1 MNRRITPQDLREFD
15 FGNLWEL
22 KNPKFAQAPDG
33 SQEALPQFK
42 RRHSGSSLRGITD
55 YLTPARLYG
64 LRALLAWPLWLFC
77 LVLIS
82 ATIYSYRTTGFHM
95 GQVYFSL
102 TFVAAYLI
110 LFYQAGKSRL
120 QRWEQLYTKTVK
132 NDLGTHTDPVIIYDG
147 RDMLLANERIFEE
160 IGERPIAAFVDEYQ
174 EILAHKEKLR
184 LEAKKAADKEKARLK
199 KEKEDREFKE
209 AVAEIGPLIGSGLK
223 NLVKEGGPAYGAAKA
238 ARGNVDSNSMSS
250 RAARAARGT
259 TRAPDKPA
267 TSKPNYIKIEGFTG
281 SYWETCA
288 SGLENNG
295 NYISTRMSQIR
306 QSNPRYTKLRAV
318 DSNGRVVDMG

>member
-1 MNRRITPQDLREFD
+1 MNRKITFQDLREFD
-15 FGNLWEL
+15 FRHLWEL

-33 SQEALPQFK
+33 SHDALPQFK
-42 RRHSGSSLRGITD
+42 RRHGGGPLRALTD
-55 YLTPARLYG
+55 YITPSRLYG
-64 LRALLAWPLWLFC
+64 FRKLVAWLLWLFI
-77 LVLIS
+77 VLLILGTGL
-82 ATIYSYRTTGFHM
+82 AYSDDSFNM
-95 GQVYFSL
+95 GQVYFTL
-102 TFVAAYLI
+102 FFIGLYLMCFI
-110 LFYQAGKSRL
+110 KAGKSRL
-120 QRWEQLYTKTVK
+120 SRWDQIYSKAVKTDV
-132 NDLGTHTDPVIIYDG
+132 GTHTLPTIIYDG
-147 RDMLLANERIFEE
+147 RDMLLANERLFDM
-160 IGERPIAAFVDEYQ
+160 IGDRPIAAFVDDYADQ
-174 EILAHKEKLR
+174 LAHKEKLR

-223 NLVKEGGPAYGAAKA
+223 NLVKEGGPASRAAKA

-259 TRAPDKPA
+259 TRTPDKPA
-267 TSKPNYIKIEGFTG
+267 ASKPNYIKIEGYTG

-306 QSNPRYTKLRAV
+306 RSNPRYTKLRAV